1 VVWEF
6 APTFDAAHRAALE
19 SGKPLIYVC
28 PPAGWALAPLLRRL
42 PPGSGPAP
50 HTLVLVPDPAD
61 VGDVTAVARG
71 LIDRVPVHGATGLN
85 RTHRLLAA
93 GAVQTLVCTPVDAV
107 ALARQ
112 SALALA
118 GLRQLVVAWP
128 EHMLALDQGPTLD
141 TVLAESHAAHRLIAT
156 TDDRRPDLT
165 DLVTRLAH
173 RAPVLTAAR
182 PPEQPLAGTVRWFTT
197 GAGERLAGALAV
209 LDILHPATTIVWDPV
224 HRERAAYD
232 PLTVDPSVSLWE
244 GTAGTGETEPTNSAG
259 SAGSSTSERAALAI
273 ALDLPSAK
281 VLGALLDA
289 ARDVVVIVRPSQVSY
304 LGQLAADL
312 RSLRVAGE
320 ADRAVDRALAV
331 RRRMR
336 ARLVEGQLDAE
347 LLALGP
353 LLDEYDPAL
362 VAAAALALR
371 DDATVPAEPEAS
383 GWTRIRISA
392 GRRDGIR
399 PGDVVGALVNE
410 VGLTRTAVG
419 RIELRDGFALVEI
432 AAAEAERAARGLTG
446 TSLRGRRVTAR
457 VERR

>member
-1 VVWEF
+1 LTTEGVVVWEF

-42 PPGSGPAP
+42 PPVSGPTPPA
-50 HTLVLVPDPAD
+50 LVLVPDPAD
-61 VGDVTAVARG
+61 VADVTAAAHG
-71 LIDRVPVHGATGLN
+71 LVDRAPTHGVTGLS
-85 RTHRLLAA
+85 RAHRLLAA
-93 GAVQTLVCTPVDAV
+93 GAVRTLVCTPADAV

-118 GLRQLVVAWP
+118 AVRQLVVAWP

-141 TVLAESHAAHRLIAT
+141 TVLAETHAAHRFIAT

-173 RAPVLTAAR
+173 RAPILTAAR
-182 PPEQPLAGTVRWFTT
+182 PPEQPLTATVRWFT
-197 GAGERLAGALAV
+197 AGGEDRLRAAVAV
-209 LDILHPATTIVWDPV
+209 LDILHPHAAIVWDPAP
-224 HRERAAYD
+224 RERAAYD
-232 PLTVDPSVSLWE
+232 PLTVDPGVSLWE
-244 GTAGTGETEPTNSAG
+244 ETTVSEGTETTGG
-259 SAGSSTSERAALAI
+259 ERAALAI
-273 ALDLPSAK
+273 ALDVPSAD
-281 VLGALLDA
+281 VLGALLEA
-289 ARDVVVIVRPSQVSY
+289 AREVVVVVRPSQVAY

-331 RRRMR
+331 RRQVR
-336 ARLVEGQLDAE
+336 ARLAEGQLDAE

-353 LLDEYDPAL
+353 LLDEFDPAL

-371 DDATVPAEPEAS
+371 EGIAVPAEPEAT
-383 GWTRIRISA
+383 GWTRIRLSA

-399 PGDVVGALVNE
+399 PGDIVGALVNE

-419 RIELRDGFALVEI
+419 RIELKDSFALVEI